1 MTSEPKTGSRLYLL
15 SIVMV
20 AVIGGLLFGYDTAVV
35 SGAEQA
41 LDQFFRTARDFDYTP
56 WLHGFT
62 ASSALLGCIIGGAIS
77 GFCASRL
84 GRKRSLIV
92 AAVLF
97 FVSAVGSWW
106 PESGILPYG
115 EASRALLISF
125 NFYRIIGGVGVGL
138 ASALCPMYIA
148 EISPARIRGTL
159 VSCNQFAIIFGM
171 LVVYFVNY
179 LIRNNLGDTAE
190 AIQTAMVAVG
200 WRRMFLSEA
209 FPAGAFLL
217 LILLVPETPRY
228 LALKGD
234 DRRAFAVLERINGT
248 SEAHSI
254 LADIKSTVHE
264 RRERLFAYG
273 GMVIAVGVLLSFFQ
287 QAIGINVVLY
297 YAPRIFANM
306 GATGDASMLQT
317 VVMGVVNIIFT
328 VVAIFTVD
336 KVGRKPLLMI
346 GSTGMMIGML
356 ALAVLSFT
364 DAIGLAALVF
374 IILYTASFMMSWGPI
389 CWVLIS
395 EIFPNTIRSQ
405 AVAIAV
411 AAQWVSNFLVSATFP
426 SLSGWS
432 VGGAPTASKP
442 SCRSCRPSSSG
453 RWFPRPR
460 ARRSSRCRPS
470 GTSNDPRARL
480 RALSRT
486 DPALRGPGQRRTG
499 PQRPRTVSKVL
510 RTADSTRSS
519 TKTPVRMVA
528 DRGFCLIRSAGFHPT
543 GPFRFRTPAFHTR
556 ETGCLTRPLPA
567 THGRPAAPATATA
580 TAPSIALQQ
589 AVEQPVESLARP
601 LEARQHPPLG
611 RQDNL
616 ERIGRHA
623 VAHLRGS
630 VVRENLQPRH
640 PILRHSGPP
649 PLLPVVA
656 GHADNLQPLPIAA
669 TVLLQGGEFPN
680 APRAP
685 RPPEV
690 DDHILAPSEKS
701 AQPELL
707 AVDVLQRKV
716 RRRAPHLQLRPRG
729 CGRLLLPGHAGED
742 GLYHVDVASETPVP
756 HLGREPPDGGQYLRI
771 VLVEQEHGRK
781 LVVGMAAQV
790 SAGNHPQPPVYG
802 EIGRLA
808 DAVGLRAVEPPGH
821 IPLIPGPHGVKLP
834 VEGYQLLPEAVEP
847 LIEGRAP
854 DAPVAGG
861 GKGALHLRTLAGDE
875 KERLLPT
882 GRANGQRGLAGL
894 HQRAF
899 IGEETLAI
907 DGNSGIHHPLFR
919 FAHDV
924 LYPQRIVRNI
934 GKTPPER
941 KIAGRQ
947 IQGHG
952 RQQGHSEC
960 NSFHS
965 LRFFVRST
973 IATRRLPERL
983 PTANGKRKPC
993 RAMPAATPDDKI
1005 RGFARTRN

>member
-356 ALAVLSFT
+356 VLAVLSFT

-432 VGGAPTASKP
+432 VGAPTASTP
-442 SCRSCRPSSSG
+442 SCAPVGPLRLEDGSRDQG
-453 RWFPRPR
+453 QDAR
-460 ARRSSRCRPS
+460 ADVGPLAQV
-470 GTSNDPRARL
+470 TTPRARL

-486 DPALRGPGQRRTG
+486 DPALRGPGQRRTEA
-499 PQRPRTVSKVL
+499 QRPRTVSK
-510 RTADSTRSS
+510 AS
-519 TKTPVRMVA
+519 
-528 DRGFCLIRSAGFHPT
+528 
-543 GPFRFRTPAFHTR
+543 GPRI
-556 ETGCLTRPLPA
+556 
-567 THGRPAAPATATA
+567 RPA
-580 TAPSIALQQ
+580 
-589 AVEQPVESLARP
+589 
-601 LEARQHPPLG
+601 
-611 RQDNL
+611 
-616 ERIGRHA
+616 
-623 VAHLRGS
+623 
-630 VVRENLQPRH
+630 
-640 PILRHSGPP
+640 
-649 PLLPVVA
+649 
-656 GHADNLQPLPIAA
+656 
-669 TVLLQGGEFPN
+669 
-680 APRAP
+680 
-685 RPPEV
+685 
-690 DDHILAPSEKS
+690 
-701 AQPELL
+701 
-707 AVDVLQRKV
+707 LQRKPLSATMRTGV
-716 RRRAPHLQLRPRG
+716 FVLSGAQDFIRPGRSASGRPPFTRGRRGASPGRSRPHTAARPHPRQRQRQRRR
-729 CGRLLLPGHAGED
+729 
-742 GLYHVDVASETPVP
+742 
-756 HLGREPPDGGQYLRI
+756 
-771 VLVEQEHGRK
+771 
-781 LVVGMAAQV
+781 
-790 SAGNHPQPPVYG
+790 
-802 EIGRLA
+802 
-808 DAVGLRAVEPPGH
+808 
-821 IPLIPGPHGVKLP
+821 
-834 VEGYQLLPEAVEP
+834 
-847 LIEGRAP
+847 
-854 DAPVAGG
+854 
-861 GKGALHLRTLAGDE
+861 
-875 KERLLPT
+875 
-882 GRANGQRGLAGL
+882 
-894 HQRAF
+894 
-899 IGEETLAI
+899 
-907 DGNSGIHHPLFR
+907 
-919 FAHDV
+919 
-924 LYPQRIVRNI
+924 
-934 GKTPPER
+934 
-941 KIAGRQ
+941 RQ
-947 IQGHG
+947 
-952 RQQGHSEC
+952 SPC
-960 NSFHS
+960 N
-965 LRFFVRST
+965 RRSSS
-973 IATRRLPERL
+973 R
-983 PTANGKRKPC
+983 
-993 RAMPAATPDDKI
+993 
-1005 RGFARTRN
+1005 